1 MFVLPIHNAGTIATS
16 RRQAVRQ
23 TDVAKRFLPR
33 NRFKM
38 LRRHPV
44 QHLSFVAVGARFH
57 PLNAKKKV
65 QGI

>member
-1 MFVLPIHNAGTIATS
+1 MFALPIQNAETIATS

-23 TDVAKRFLPR
+23 MDMAKRFLPR

-44 QHLSFVAVGARFH
+44 QHLSIVAAGRVSI
-57 PLNAKKKV
+57 L
-65 QGI
+65 